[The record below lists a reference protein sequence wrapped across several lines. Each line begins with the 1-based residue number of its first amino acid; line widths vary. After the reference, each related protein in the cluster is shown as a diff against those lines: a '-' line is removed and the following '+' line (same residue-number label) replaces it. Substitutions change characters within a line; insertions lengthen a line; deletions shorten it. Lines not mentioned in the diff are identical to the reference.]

1 MYGTSFLVTSLSEA
15 VGPIGLGFLRTM
27 RVGRPVI
34 GHMSVASG
42 TPPSSKPPASR
53 RLSEQGRPFA
63 VLLVQRVQ
71 GPIRRGT
78 CVVTLAQ
85 AVGFASRRNH
95 GMVVNNSLGVVIA
108 VLAAP
113 VSVAWWV
120 TPGRAARSGSGWP
133 CSTVP
138 TPWQLSLPWTS
149 VVQLLM
155 W

>member
-78 CVVTLAQ
+78 CPGATWVVVNLAQ

-113 VSVAWWV
+113 VSVALV
-120 TPGRAARSGSGWP
+120 GYARAGSP
-133 CSTVP
+133 
-138 TPWQLSLPWTS
+138 
-149 VVQLLM
+149 
-155 W
+155 